1 MSLQMPSL
9 IVPAGGRW
17 LKDTIDTVTIVS
29 ILLLK
34 PKLSVAVDRLPSFFI
49 HETSSA
55 FPQKKKKSFKLALQP
70 IMPFMYTKMVE
81 TINKMPVSSTS
92 PFSL

>member
-1 MSLQMPSL
+1 MPSL

-17 LKDTIDTVTIVS
+17 LKDTIGSVTIVS

-49 HETSSA
+49 QETST
-55 FPQKKKKSFKLALQP
+55 FPQKKKKSFKLAVQP

-81 TINKMPVSSTS
+81 TINKMPVNSTS
-92 PFSL
+92 PFSF

>member
-1 MSLQMPSL
+1 MPSL

-17 LKDTIDTVTIVS
+17 LKDTIGTVTIVS

-34 PKLSVAVDRLPSFFI
+34 PKLSVVVDRLPSFFI
-49 HETSSA
+49 QETSST
-55 FPQKKKKSFKLALQP
+55 FPQKKKSFRLALQP

-81 TINKMPVSSTS
+81 TINKMPVNSTS
-92 PFSL
+92 PFSF